1 MERLSDRYR
10 VIAVD
15 SYGSGKTAGFPA
27 GRGMYLEDEVALLS
41 SVFDAAGDRFHLIGH
56 SFGGAI
62 ALKAALEDRGRR
74 VLSLVL
80 YEPVLFSGLIADAP
94 ESAAARE
101 IVALRDDTIRLVDA
115 GDLMAAAERFI
126 DYWAGEGACA
136 ATPESRRFAFAT
148 AMRAVKSQWHAAFY
162 EPAPMSAFAQ
172 VDVPALLLTGAK
184 SKASTLAVARLVTAA
199 LPRVRSQEIE
209 GVGHMAP
216 LTDPDIVNPRIERFL
231 DSVSGKLAGT
241 FFRGPRAF

>member
-15 SYGSGKTAGFPA
+15 SYGSGKSPAFPA
-27 GRGMYLEDEVALLS
+27 DQDMYLEDEVALLS
-41 SVFDAAGDRFHLIGH
+41 SVFEAAGDRFHLIGH

-80 YEPVLFSGLIADAP
+80 YEPVLFSGLIAEAP

-101 IVALRDDTIRLVDA
+101 IVTLRDDTIRLLDA
-115 GDLMAAAERFI
+115 GDLPAAAERFI
-126 DYWAGEGACA
+126 DYWAGEGTWA
-136 ATPESRRFAFAT
+136 ATPESRRPALAS
-148 AMRAVKSQWHAAFY
+148 AMRTLRSQWHAAFH
-162 EPAPMSAFAQ
+162 EPAPLSAFARINI
-172 VDVPALLLTGAK
+172 PALLLTGVE
-184 SKASTLAVARLVTAA
+184 SNASTLAVARLVTAA
-199 LPRVRSQEIE
+199 LPLIRRQEIE

-216 LTDPDIVNPRIERFL
+216 LTHPDIVNPRIERFL
-231 DSVSGKLAGT
+231 DSVTGKRDGK